1 MTPAVEVGGLAPGD
15 AAAVEALLSDLP
27 HVYPGADVWLART
40 LRETAAGGA
49 SCSIARVGG
58 KMAGVLIDKP
68 KPEGRRKLS
77 TLYVDRWARGR
88 GAARALLDEAMRRWW
103 AEGVAEAY
111 VTCRVPRDDALIECL
126 SSRGFAAGP
135 LLPGRYGTGRD
146 EQVLSW
152 RPRRRTAVFSL
163 WKAYADAIWSG
174 EKRYE
179 FRRRRMSVA
188 PGDRVLV
195 YETAPASAVVGEFI
209 AGALVWGTPAQ
220 VRAAVGAAG
229 GPGLDEYFAGAE
241 MVSGVR
247 VVAPLRYARPRP
259 LSDFGLVRP
268 PLSYA
273 FLR

>member
-1 MTPAVEVGGLAPGD
+1 VDVRGYAGGDTEAVK
-15 AAAVEALLSDLP
+15 ALLSDLP
-27 HVYPGADVWLART
+27 RAYPGAGRWLERT
-40 LRETAAGGA
+40 LREAAAGEA
-49 SCSIARVGG
+49 SCSLARVGG
-58 KMAGVLIDKP
+58 RLAGVLIDKP

-88 GAARALLDEAMRRWW
+88 GVARDLLDEAMRRWW
-103 AEGVAEAY
+103 TEGVAEAY
-111 VTCRVPRDDALIECL
+111 VTCRVPRGDALIECL
-126 SSRGFAAGP
+126 ASRGFVPGP
-135 LLPGRYGTGRD
+135 LLSGRYGGGRD

-152 RPRRRTAVFSL
+152 RPSRRTAVFSL
-163 WKAYADAIWSG
+163 WKAYADAIWTG

-179 FRRRRMSVA
+179 FRRRKMSVS

-209 AGALVWGTPAQ
+209 AGALVWGPPAR

-229 GPGLDEYFAGAE
+229 GPGLDEYFAGATL
-241 MVSGVR
+241 VSGVR
-247 VVAPLRYARPRP
+247 VVAPLHYARPRL
-259 LSDFGLVRP
+259 LSDFGMSRP